1 MKRVLMPLVACAILA
16 PAGFAAD
23 AAAPAKAGD
32 HQSAP
37 AAKPVKL
44 GTVKIEGVA
53 ITVSRLGDQVL
64 GKDLAIEL
72 ALPANAAAPKAVHV
86 WVSAD
91 GEVKAL
97 ESKDKV
103 EAKAGE
109 KGMWTATV
117 KLPAKLEAS
126 TMLWITVEP
135 ATGKAV
141 TRSIPLKG

>member
-23 AAAPAKAGD
+23 ATGPAKAGE
-32 HQSAP
+32 HQNAP

-44 GTVKIEGVA
+44 GTVKIDGAA
-53 ITVSRLGDQVL
+53 IVVSRLGDQVL
-64 GKDLAIEL
+64 GKDLALEL
-72 ALPANAAAPKAVHV
+72 DLPANAAAPKAVHV

-91 GEVKAL
+91 AEVKAM

-103 EAKAGE
+103 DAKAGE
-109 KGMWTATV
+109 KGAWTATV
-117 KLPAKLEAS
+117 KLPAKLEPS

-135 ATGKAV
+135 ATGKAA
-141 TRSIPLKG
+141 TRSVPLKG